1 MSVCRLDSDRTALLV
16 IDVQRGF
23 DLWEARGMRR
33 NNPEALA
40 RIADLLTLFREH
52 GAPVFHI
59 RHAGSTPGS
68 AFLPDSAGY
77 EVQAGAREIPGE
89 PVLVKSVNSA
99 FIGTDLEKRLCRAG
113 INTVVLCGAT
123 TNHCVETT
131 ARMAGNLGFET
142 LLPRDATWT
151 YDRAGVDREIYP
163 AEQIHAMTLANLQG
177 EFAAIVSST
186 AIFQALRPAI

>member
-1 MSVCRLDSDRTALLV
+1 MNARRLDPYDTALVV
-16 IDVQRGF
+16 IDVQRAF

-33 NNPEALA
+33 NNPKALA
-40 RIADLLTLFREH
+40 RIADLLNLFRKR

-77 EVQAGAREIPGE
+77 EVQAEAKEIPGE

-99 FIGTDLEKRLCRAG
+99 FIGTDLEARLCRAG
-113 INTVVLCGAT
+113 IHTVVLCGAT

-151 YDRAGVDREIYP
+151 FDRAGVDGEIYP

-177 EFAAIVSST
+177 EFASIVSSA